1 MAQVFDP
8 NTQEAGAGGSLE
20 FEASLGYRLGSQDY
34 RRNPVWKTQTKTKT
48 SSTVS

>member
-20 FEASLGYRLGSQDY
+20 FEASLVYIGSS
-34 RRNPVWKTQTKTKT
+34 RIATIILRGPVSKSK
-48 SSTVS
+48 